1 MTKVE
6 IDKLK
11 EQFGEHL
18 QKIRESKNLSLL
30 KLSYNCSIDESNI
43 SKIEQGKRNVTIAT
57 IFELAKGLDVHPKK
71 LLDFTFDVD
80 K

>member
-71 LLDFTFDVD
+71 LLDFMFIIE
-80 K
+80 

>member
-43 SKIEQGKRNVTIAT
+43 SSLSIPKQTKIYVEKLKQIAS
-57 IFELAKGLDVHPKK
+57 
-71 LLDFTFDVD
+71 
-80 K
+80 